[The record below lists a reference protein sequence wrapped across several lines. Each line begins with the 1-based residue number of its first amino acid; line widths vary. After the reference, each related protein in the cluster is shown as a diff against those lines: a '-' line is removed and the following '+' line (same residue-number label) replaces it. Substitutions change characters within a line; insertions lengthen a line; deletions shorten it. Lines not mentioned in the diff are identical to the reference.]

1 MIFMAIPVAP
11 IGRIIKDAG
20 AERVSE
26 DAKKELNAYVEAQ
39 VAKIAKKAIKFA
51 ELAKR
56 KTVKAE
62 DIELAI
68 SELQT
73 QLFRSFGAKTW
84 TKILITIIQ

>member
-11 IGRIIKDAG
+11 IGRIIKEAG

-26 DAKKELNAYVEAQ
+26 DAKKELSAYVEAQ
-39 VAKIAKKAIKFA
+39 AAQVAKKAIKFA
-51 ELAKR
+51 ALAKR

-68 SELQT
+68 NEL
-73 QLFRSFGAKTW
+73 
-84 TKILITIIQ
+84 